1 MTNQPTNRT
10 ETVKLPKLDLDE
22 NSNAEHEAKS
32 ESVRIIDK
40 RWWAKDSK
48 ASDADSGTRSD
59 KPSYV
64 QDLENQVAEKDKI
77 LRDYATKY
85 KAAAKEIDETR
96 LRVKKEISKDI
107 EREKRNLLT
116 AFLEVIDNLDRA
128 IQSGSE
134 DSALLKGVELVRQQ
148 FLSVLNG
155 YNVSPL
161 KVIGEVFD
169 PSLHDAISTTPVS
182 DITQDNIVLTMIK
195 PGYHVGKDVLRPAT
209 VTVGKHNPS

>member
-10 ETVKLPKLDLDE
+10 ETAELKKLDLAE
-22 NSNAEHEAKS
+22 NSNAKHEA

-40 RWWAKDSK
+40 RWWAKDSN
-48 ASDADSGTRSD
+48 ANNADGGTRSD
-59 KPSYV
+59 KPSYI
-64 QDLENQVAEKDKI
+64 QDLEKQVAEKDEM
-77 LRDYATKY
+77 LRDYAARY
-85 KAAAKEIDETR
+85 KEVAKEFDETR
-96 LRVKKEISKDI
+96 LRVKKETSKDI

-134 DSALLKGVELVRQQ
+134 DSALLKGIELVHQQ

-155 YNVSPL
+155 YEVSPL
-161 KVIGEVFD
+161 EAVGEVFD

-182 DITQDNIVLTMIK
+182 DITQDNLVLTVIK
-195 PGYHVGKDVLRPAT
+195 PGYRVGKDVLRPAT